1 MLIIV
6 FLFIDMFALT
16 FLYCILF
23 FYIRI
28 QLKNFRKVASTS
40 EIQSSHE
47 LQSWQANL
55 EAGTPDQPAA
65 PKQIITTQTVTVTTE
80 DRPQRRT
87 MKTEADRAHKRMNQ
101 VAVTLLC
108 YPVMYICLTMPLAIT
123 RLSSFAGNE
132 WGLTSI
138 YVGASIYCCS
148 GFVNV
153 LLYTATRKGIISWNW
168 LFTRRKST
176 TSTNDSAPPPP
187 YNPHYP
193 GSHNHHHHARSKSD
207 STLHL
212 PTIISAKPSAL
223 SVASI
228 NHQPVAPESPG
239 SRKSPMTQRDSDSD
253 LEFSDSEGFERYKAG
268 SQS

>member
-1 MLIIV
+1 MVDYLSMLIIV

-16 FLYCILF
+16 ILYCILF
-23 FYIRI
+23 FYIRM
-28 QLKNFRKVASTS
+28 QLKNFQKAASTS

-80 DRPQRRT
+80 DRPQHR
-87 MKTEADRAHKRMNQ
+87 MKTDADRAHRRMNQ
-101 VAVTLLC
+101 VALTLLC
-108 YPVMYICLTMPLAIT
+108 YPIMYICLTMPLSIT
-123 RLSSFAGNE
+123 RLSSFAGHE
-132 WGLTSI
+132 WGFTSI

-168 LFTRRKST
+168 IFNRRKST
-176 TSTNDSAPPPP
+176 VSSSETAPPP

-193 GSHNHHHHARSKSD
+193 GSHHQRARSKSD

-212 PTIISAKPSAL
+212 PNIVSAKPSAL

-228 NHQPVAPESPG
+228 NRQPTPPQSPE
-239 SRKSPMTQRDSDSD
+239 SRKSPMDRPNSARV
-253 LEFSDSEGFERYKAG
+253 FGIFGFRWI
-268 SQS
+268 

>member
-6 FLFIDMFALT
+6 FLFVDMFALT
-16 FLYCILF
+16 ILYCILF

-28 QLKNFRKVASTS
+28 QLKNFRKITS
-40 EIQSSHE
+40 SSERQSSHE

-55 EAGTPDQPAA
+55 EAGPPEQPAA

-87 MKTEADRAHKRMNQ
+87 MNTEADRAHKRMNQ
-101 VAVTLLC
+101 VALTLLC
-108 YPVMYICLTMPLAIT
+108 YPIMYICLTMPLSIT
-123 RLSSFAGNE
+123 RLSYFAGNN

-153 LLYTATRKGIISWNW
+153 LLYTATRKGIISWNS
-168 LFTRRKST
+168 LFKRRKGT
-176 TSTNDSAPPPP
+176 TNSSGNAPPP

-193 GSHNHHHHARSKSD
+193 GSHRRQQHARSKSD

-212 PTIISAKPSAL
+212 PNIVSAKPSAL
-223 SVASI
+223 SVGSM
-228 NHQPVAPESPG
+228 NQQPVAPESPD
-239 SRKSPMTQRDSDSD
+239 SRKSPLIRRDSDSEI
-253 LEFSDSEGFERYKAG
+253 EFSDSEGFERYKAETH
-268 SQS
+268 S